1 MIESLIISVVLTVAI
16 EVTLSLLHGLRSE
29 KNIETIIWINCIS
42 NPVVVGITNLI
53 YMLSQN
59 LIARNIVLVILEIVV
74 IWVEGFLFKKF
85 LNNLKIKPYIYSIYL
100 NVLSFS
106 IGLIISLII
115 K

>member
-16 EVTLSLLHGLRSE
+16 EVTLSLFLGLRGE
-29 KNIETIIWINCIS
+29 KNIETVIWINCIT
-42 NPVVVGITNLI
+42 NPFVVEITNLI

-59 LIARNIVLVILEIVV
+59 LIARNIVLAILEIVV
-74 IWVEGFLFKKF
+74 ILFEGLLFKKN
-85 LNNLKIKPYIYSIYL
+85 LNNLKINSYIYSIYL
-100 NVLSFS
+100 NGLSFS

>member
-16 EVTLSLLHGLRSE
+16 EVILSLFLGLRGE
-29 KNIETIIWINCIS
+29 KNIETVIWINCIT

-59 LIARNIVLVILEIVV
+59 LIARNIVLAILEIVV
-74 IWVEGFLFKKF
+74 ILIEGFLFKKK
-85 LNNLKIKPYIYSIYL
+85 LNDLKINPYIYSIYL
-100 NVLSFS
+100 NGLSFS

>member
-16 EVTLSLLHGLRSE
+16 EVTLSLLIGLKGE
-29 KNIETIIWINCIS
+29 KNIETIIWINCIT

-59 LIARNIVLVILEIVV
+59 LIARNIVLAILEIVV
-74 IWVEGFLFKKF
+74 VFVEGALFKKF

-100 NVLSFS
+100 NGLSFS
-106 IGLIISLII
+106 IGLIINFII

>member
-1 MIESLIISVVLTVAI
+1 MIESLVISVVLTVAI
-16 EVTLSLLHGLRSE
+16 EVTLSLLLGLRGE
-29 KNIETIIWINCIS
+29 ENIETVIWINCIT

-59 LIARNIVLVILEIVV
+59 LIVRNTVLVILEIVV
-74 IWVEGFLFKKF
+74 IWVEGFLLKKN

-100 NVLSFS
+100 NGLSFS
-106 IGLIISLII
+106 IGLIISFII

>member
-16 EVTLSLLHGLRSE
+16 EVTLSLFLGLRGE
-29 KNIETIIWINCIS
+29 KNIETVIRINCIT

-59 LIARNIVLVILEIVV
+59 LIARNIVLAILEIVV
-74 IWVEGFLFKKF
+74 ILIEGFLFKKN
-85 LNNLKIKPYIYSIYL
+85 LNDLKINPYIYSIYL
-100 NVLSFS
+100 NGLSFS

>member
-16 EVTLSLLHGLRSE
+16 EVTLSLLLGLRGE
-29 KNIETIIWINCIS
+29 ENIETVIWINCIT

-59 LIARNIVLVILEIVV
+59 LIARNTVLAILEIVV
-74 IWVEGFLFKKF
+74 IWVEGFLFKKN
-85 LNNLKIKPYIYSIYL
+85 LNNLKITPYIYSIYL
-100 NVLSFS
+100 NGLSFS